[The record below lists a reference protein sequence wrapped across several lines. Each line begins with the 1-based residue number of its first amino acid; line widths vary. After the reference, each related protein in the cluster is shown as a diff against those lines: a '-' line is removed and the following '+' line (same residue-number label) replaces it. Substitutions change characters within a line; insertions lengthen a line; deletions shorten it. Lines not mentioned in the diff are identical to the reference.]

1 MLHPIIKQYYIFKM
15 KLQHTSPLT
24 RSMSAILI
32 NGLLFVLLIV
42 PSLQVAAQQRDTLY
56 QYETQVIHDTVIV
69 RDTIFQYDTV
79 KIRRQADVR
88 SATSEDNPVKSTLP
102 AQMETSVKAAEMP
115 VSDEGSSKKEH
126 KTKWYEDLPEPL
138 FFKGFQMGYVLEAD
152 ILSKAKL
159 SNTQYMKA
167 KNSIGG
173 HIGLE
178 FAYHFANHLGLSAGL
193 EYGTTGAFRFHNRN
207 DENWITDDN
216 MVPFNNTDYGIYST
230 GLSMPVKFEF
240 HAPISPKAWV
250 TLSAGVR
257 LRMPWYTFV
266 TGYDNNVS
274 SPYSMQGL
282 IWPDTTEFYNYLRL
296 APEVLDANRFHVDF
310 LANAG
315 FYFRLGYGGLLRW
328 TIGMS
333 LPFKDFAQGNYTV
346 RIDEYNGNHDIMP
359 ASYDNG
365 TFRLRSNMFN
375 TQITFI
381 QTFQKAKRCAENCS
395 KWTEEGLYRHE
406 FKFDVCDPTGVMLF
420 DRYFVFVYPNGMEP
434 NRSWR
439 NEDFFSTPVFSLSY
453 HYRLAKWFWI
463 GLSASYAY
471 YRDPEKIQNG
481 SDFIASC
488 NREFHTLAFMPEV
501 RFSYLN
507 RPHVTLYSALSIG
520 IAQFFGT
527 EDCYDV
533 TYPEHRHPWFSD
545 GIDRY
550 YAPTR
555 FSTLHVTLLGVKAG
569 WHHLFGSLEIGAG
582 YKGLGSIG
590 IGYEF

>member
-1 MLHPIIKQYYIFKM
+1 MVIKFEYCA
-15 KLQHTSPLT
+15 LL
-24 RSMSAILI
+24 AIL
-32 NGLLFVLLIV
+32 LL
-42 PSLQVAAQQRDTLY
+42 SLNLSAQQRDTVY
-56 QYETQVIHDTVIV
+56 VTDTQVIRDTLIV
-69 RDTIFQYDTV
+69 RDTIYQHDTV
-79 KIRRQADVR
+79 KIRHQADVK
-88 SATSEDNPVKSTLP
+88 SATTEDNSVKITLP
-102 AQMETSVKAAEMP
+102 AKADTSVEAVEMP
-115 VSDEGSSKKEH
+115 VLDDGSSQKEQKK
-126 KTKWYEDLPEPL
+126 KWYADLPDAL
-138 FFKGFQMGYVLEAD
+138 FFKGFQLGYVLEAD

-178 FAYHFANHLGLSAGL
+178 FAYHFAKYLGLSAGL

-207 DENWITDDN
+207 DETWITHDN
-216 MVPFNNTDYGIYST
+216 IVPFNNTSYGIYST
-230 GLSMPVKFEF
+230 GFSMPVKFEF
-240 HAPISPKAWV
+240 HAPISPKTWV

-257 LRMPWYTFV
+257 LRMPWYTFMA
-266 TGYDNNVS
+266 GYDDDVS
-274 SPYSMQGL
+274 SPNSLSGL
-282 IWPDTTEFYNYLRL
+282 IWPDTTEYYDHLRL
-296 APEVLDANRFHVDF
+296 APEVLDANRFNVNL

-328 TIGMS
+328 TVGID
-333 LPFKDFAQGNYTV
+333 LPFRDFASGNYSV
-346 RIDEYNGNHDIMP
+346 RVDGYNGVDQIMP
-359 ASYDNG
+359 VSYDNG

-381 QTFQKAKRCAENCS
+381 QTFQKSKRCAEKCE
-395 KWTEEGLYRHE
+395 KWKEEGLYRHE

-439 NEDFFSTPVFSLSY
+439 NEDFFSTPVFSIGY
-453 HYRLAKWFWI
+453 HYRVAKWFWL
-463 GLSASYAY
+463 GLSLSTAY

-488 NREFHTLAFMPEV
+488 NREFYSVAFMPEV

-507 RPHVTLYSALSIG
+507 RPHVTLYSALSVG
-520 IAQFFGT
+520 FAQFFGT
-527 EDCYDV
+527 EDCYNV
-533 TYPEHRHPWFSD
+533 TYPEHRHPWLSGEINGD
-545 GIDRY
+545 Y
-550 YAPTR
+550 TPTQ
-555 FSTLHVTLLGVKAG
+555 FSTLHVTLFGVKVS
-569 WHHLFGSLEIGAG
+569 WRHLFGSIELGAG